1 VRDRLSQG
9 EWIVLVI
16 GLLLLADLIFLPWH
30 AVHLTPTQQAVADA
44 YGFDPT
50 PAAVQSPGRGY
61 GIAAVIF
68 LLVMIVQILIAR
80 FTTLRLPQPP
90 VPWSQI
96 HLIAGIFVLVVLAI
110 KLIRDTSGLGYGAY
124 SGILGGVLVAYGGY
138 LIAQNPGEVVAQE

>member
-1 VRDRLSQG
+1 MSRKLSQG
-9 EWIVLVI
+9 EWIVLVA
-16 GLLLLADLIFLPWH
+16 GLLLLVDLLLLPWH
-30 AVHLTPTQQAVADA
+30 AVELTRTQQAVADA
-44 YGFDPT
+44 IGFDPT
-50 PAAVQSPGRGY
+50 PSAVQAPGRGY

-80 FTTLRLPQPP
+80 LTSLRLPQPP

-124 SGILGGVLVAYGGY
+124 SGMLGALLVAYGGY
-138 LIAQNPGEVVAQE
+138 LIAQDPGEPA